1 MFKFANYHFVYL
13 LWVIPLLGIMLLYT
27 IKKKKRLIRTLGSRD
42 VIDRLHRSTSFKRQV
57 AKILITLFA
66 TSLLTFALMGPQM
79 GTVLSAVKREGI
91 DIVVVIDVS
100 RSMQAEDLSPNRLDR
115 AKFEISRFID
125 RLERDR
131 LGLVAFAGA
140 SYLQVPLT
148 LDYAAVKMMLD
159 VLDSDIIGTQG
170 TATADAINT
179 AVHSFKSEDASQ
191 KVILILTDGEDHE
204 DDPVEAAEEAFE
216 HGIRIYTV
224 GFASVTG
231 APIPLYDKRG
241 NRIGFKR
248 DEKDQI
254 VTSRLNE
261 TVLDEIA
268 GVTGGRYFR
277 IRTRA
282 NGLEMVYNEISQL
295 EKSEIG
301 SREFA
306 EYKEWYQYAVGFVL
320 MLLFIEPF
328 IPEKR
333 KTVEEW
339 HGRYN

>member
-1 MFKFANYHFVYL
+1 MFRFANYHFIYI
-13 LWVIPLLGIMLLYT
+13 LWVIPVLGIMLIYT
-27 IKKKKRLIRTLGSRD
+27 FKKKKRLLRRLGSSD
-42 VIDRLHRSTSFKRQV
+42 AIDRLHPSTSFKRQT
-57 AKILITLFA
+57 AKIVITLFA
-66 TSLLTFALMGPQM
+66 SSILTFALMGPRM
-79 GTVLSAVKREGI
+79 GTLLSAVKREGI

-100 RSMQAEDLSPNRLDR
+100 RSMQAEDLSPNRLER
-115 AKFEISRFID
+115 AKFEIARFID
-125 RLERDR
+125 RLSGDR
-131 LGLVAFAGA
+131 IGLVAFAGA

-148 LDYAAVKMMLD
+148 LDYSAVKMMLD

-179 AVHSFKSEDASQ
+179 AAEAFKSEDASQ
-191 KVILILTDGEDHE
+191 KVILLLTDGEDHE
-204 DDPVEAAEEAFE
+204 DDPVKAAEDAFE
-216 HGIRIYTV
+216 RGIRIYTI
-224 GFASVTG
+224 GIASITG

-248 DEKDQI
+248 DAEDRI

-261 TVLDEIA
+261 AVLDEIA
-268 GVTGGRYFR
+268 GAAGGRYFR

-282 NGLEMVYNEISQL
+282 DGLEMVYNEISQL

-306 EYKEWYQYAVGFVL
+306 EYREWYQYAVGFVL